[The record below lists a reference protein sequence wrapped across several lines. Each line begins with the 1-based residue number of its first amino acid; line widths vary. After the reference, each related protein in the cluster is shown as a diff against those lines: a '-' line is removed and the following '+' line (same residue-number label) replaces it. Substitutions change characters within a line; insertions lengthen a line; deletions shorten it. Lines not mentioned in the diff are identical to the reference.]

1 MIRNTVKTA
10 PRRLLALAAAAAI
23 APLCLSGAA
32 SAQQACQKYGPAPVA
47 LTGMV
52 SSLQVSG
59 PPGYGAT
66 PKTDAIIQV
75 PILQLSP
82 PICVDAD
89 PANPANMAEGN
100 VNSVQLM
107 FQQGGPQFR
116 AELTGT
122 SFMVSGTLVH
132 ASSPEHI
139 SPVVLMVSDMEQ
151 VLAPVEQ
158 RGGEQGEL
166 QQAPAG
172 QAPPAARQF
181 TPPAGRIMPP
191 PGEMDPR

>member
-1 MIRNTVKTA
+1 MTKKPIPAA
-10 PRRLLALAAAAAI
+10 PRRLQAFAVAATIVATY
-23 APLCLSGAA
+23 LSGTA

-52 SSLQVSG
+52 NSLQASG

-89 PANPANMAEGN
+89 PANPANAAERN
-100 VNSVQLM
+100 INSVQLI
-107 FQQGGPQFR
+107 FQPGGPQFR
-116 AELTGT
+116 AELAGT
-122 SFMVSGTLVH
+122 SFVVSGTLVH
-132 ASSPEHI
+132 ASAPEHI
-139 SPVVLMVSDMEQ
+139 TPVLLMVGDMKQ

-158 RGGEQGEL
+158 
-166 QQAPAG
+166 
-172 QAPPAARQF
+172 APPR
-181 TPPAGRIMPP
+181 
-191 PGEMDPR
+191 